1 MHLLLTQFILQELRK
16 NRCTE
21 IVGSTPTGNLTINR
35 YKGESIVTGVLR
47 KATLLV
53 TVNYILRAPSLAYTR
68 SRSRLRFRAAWLV
81 LALRL
86 RATLRRLRKMFY
98 RLLYNKISIEI
109 VAETTSDSRGKYS
122 SGHSQATTSVCYI
135 VHCH

>member
-47 KATLLV
+47 KAT
-53 TVNYILRAPSLAYTR
+53 
-68 SRSRLRFRAAWLV
+68 F
-81 LALRL
+81 
-86 RATLRRLRKMFY
+86 
-98 RLLYNKISIEI
+98 
-109 VAETTSDSRGKYS
+109 
-122 SGHSQATTSVCYI
+122 
-135 VHCH
+135 